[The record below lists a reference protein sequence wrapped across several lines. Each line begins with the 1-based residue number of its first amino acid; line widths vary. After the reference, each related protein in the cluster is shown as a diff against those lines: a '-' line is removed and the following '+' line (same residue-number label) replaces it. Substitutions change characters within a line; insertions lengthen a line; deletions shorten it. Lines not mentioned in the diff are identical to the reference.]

1 MSSLEHT
8 KPRPIIPALG
18 NLWTAL
24 EPLSPV
30 IVRVTTGLL
39 LVPHGAQKLFG
50 AFGGYGL
57 EGTAGWLES
66 IGFAPGFLFALL
78 IGLLEFVGGLM
89 LTVGLLT
96 RPVAAAVIAF
106 MAVAV
111 TIHLPNG
118 YAWNNAG
125 FEMPVFWGLM
135 ALSVLIRGG
144 GKYSIDRKIGIEF
157 CSCSP

>member
-1 MSSLEHT
+1 MTSNIST
-8 KPRPIIPALG
+8 QKPRMIIPALG
-18 NLWTAL
+18 GLWSAL

-30 IVRVTTGLL
+30 IIRVTAGLL
-39 LVPHGAQKLFG
+39 MVPHGAQKLFG

-66 IGFAPGFLFALL
+66 IGFVPGFAFALM

-96 RPVAAAVIAF
+96 RPVAAAVLVF

-111 TIHLPNG
+111 STHLPAG
-118 YAWNNAG
+118 YFWNEGG
-125 FEMPVFWGLM
+125 FEMPLM
-135 ALSVLIRGG
+135 WALLALSVLIHGG
-144 GKYSIDRKIGIEF
+144 GKFSIDRKIGYEF
-157 CSCSP
+157 

>member
-1 MSSLEHT
+1 MSSLANT
-8 KPRPIIPALG
+8 KPRTVIPALG
-18 NLWTAL
+18 NLWAAL

-66 IGFAPGFLFALL
+66 IGFAPGLLFALL

-89 LTVGLLT
+89 LTIGLLT

-106 MAVAV
+106 MVVAI

-118 YAWNNAG
+118 YA
-125 FEMPVFWGLM
+125 
-135 ALSVLIRGG
+135 
-144 GKYSIDRKIGIEF
+144 
-157 CSCSP
+157 

>member
-1 MSSLEHT
+1 MSSLANT
-8 KPRPIIPALG
+8 KPRMVIPALG
-18 NLWTAL
+18 NLWAAL
-24 EPLSPV
+24 DPLSPV

-39 LVPHGAQKLFG
+39 LMPHGAQKLFG

-66 IGFAPGFLFALL
+66 IGFAPGLLFALL

-89 LTVGLLT
+89 LTIGLLT

-106 MAVAV
+106 MAVAI

-125 FEMPVFWGLM
+125 FEMPLFWGLM
-135 ALSVLIRGG
+135 ALSILIRGG
-144 GKYSIDRKIGIEF
+144 GKYSVDRKIGVEF
-157 CSCSP
+157 

>member
-1 MSSLEHT
+1 MSSLANT
-8 KPRPIIPALG
+8 KPRTVIPTLG
-18 NLWTAL
+18 NLWAAL

-66 IGFAPGFLFALL
+66 IGFAPGLLFALL

-89 LTVGLLT
+89 LTIGLLT

-106 MAVAV
+106 MAVAI

-125 FEMPVFWGLM
+125 FEMPLFWGLM
-135 ALSVLIRGG
+135 ALSILIRGG
-144 GKYSIDRKIGIEF
+144 GKYSVDRKIGVEF
-157 CSCSP
+157 

>member
-1 MSSLEHT
+1 MSSLANT
-8 KPRPIIPALG
+8 KPRTVIPALG
-18 NLWTAL
+18 NLWAAL

-39 LVPHGAQKLFG
+39 LMPHGAQKLFG

-66 IGFAPGFLFALL
+66 IGFAPGLLFALL
-78 IGLLEFVGGLM
+78 IGLLEFFGGLM
-89 LTVGLLT
+89 LTIGLLT

-106 MAVAV
+106 MAVAI

-125 FEMPVFWGLM
+125 FEMPLFWGLM
-135 ALSVLIRGG
+135 ALSILIRGG
-144 GKYSIDRKIGIEF
+144 GKYSVDRKIGVEF
-157 CSCSP
+157 

>member
-66 IGFAPGFLFALL
+66 IGFAPGLLFALL

-89 LTVGLLT
+89 LTIGLLT

-106 MAVAV
+106 MVVAI

-125 FEMPVFWGLM
+125 FEMPLFWGLM
-135 ALSVLIRGG
+135 ALSILIRGG
-144 GKYSIDRKIGIEF
+144 GKYSVDRKIGVEF
-157 CSCSP
+157 

>member
-1 MSSLEHT
+1 MSSLANT
-8 KPRPIIPALG
+8 KPRTVIPALG
-18 NLWTAL
+18 NLWAAL

-66 IGFAPGFLFALL
+66 IGFAPGLLFALL

-89 LTVGLLT
+89 LTIGLLT

-106 MAVAV
+106 MVVAI

-125 FEMPVFWGLM
+125 VEMPLFWGLM
-135 ALSVLIRGG
+135 ALSILIRGG
-144 GKYSIDRKIGIEF
+144 GKYSVDRKIGVEF
-157 CSCSP
+157 